1 MRLIDLFADTFQTL
15 WAHKLRTML
24 TMFGITWGIISI
36 TLMVGAG
43 EGLRV
48 GQEKVASTLGKDLM
62 IVFGGRTSAQAG
74 GTRAGRSIRFRADDY
89 KKIAPY
95 CPSCAHIMPEL
106 GRNVKVESS
115 YNSATLIA
123 TGALPAFADIRSI
136 DVAQGRF
143 YNQKDC
149 DEARPVVFLGSDAAK
164 QLFADRSPIGETVTL
179 NGYPYVVIGVM
190 RSKDQDSSYD
200 GEDIRKIFIPF
211 PRMMTDFPDAPP
223 SRPDEIDRL
232 LVSARSF
239 DDHPACKRQLRESL
253 ARIYDC
259 DPKDEDALYIWDT
272 IENSKAF
279 HQMTDGMQYFLG
291 GVGIATLLIGGIG
304 VMNVMLVAVRERTRE
319 IGLRKAVGAT
329 AGSILIQFFAET
341 VFIVLLSGGLG
352 LAIAYGICLVVNQLP
367 MPQFFAGLLPT
378 WTISF
383 LSFVLLGLIS
393 LLSGMYPATRAALI
407 DPIEALRHEAG
418 G

>member
-1 MRLIDLFADTFQTL
+1 MTLKDLFLDTLQTL
-15 WAHKLRTML
+15 WAHKLRTAL

-43 EGLRV
+43 EGLKV
-48 GQEKVASTLGKDLM
+48 GQEKVAASFGKDLM
-62 IVFGGRTSAQAG
+62 IVFGGRTSMQAG

-95 CPSCAHIMPEL
+95 CPSCGHIMPEF
-106 GRNVKVESS
+106 GRNLRVQSS
-115 YNSATLIA
+115 FNNASLLV

-136 DVAQGRF
+136 DVAEGRF

-149 DEARPVVFLGSDAAK
+149 DEGRAVAFLGSDAKK
-164 QLFADRSPIGETVTL
+164 QLYGDRNALGTTIYINRL
-179 NGYPYVVIGVM
+179 PYKVIGVM
-190 RSKDQDSSYD
+190 RTKEQDSSYD
-200 GEDIRKIFIPF
+200 GQDVQKVFVPF
-211 PRMMTDFPDAPP
+211 VRAIGDFPEAPP
-223 SRPDEIDRL
+223 SLPDTIDRL

-239 DDHPACKRQLRESL
+239 DDHLECKRELRESM
-253 ARIYDC
+253 ARLYDC

-272 IENSKAF
+272 IENTKAF
-279 HQMTDGMQYFLG
+279 NQMSIGMQYFLG
-291 GVGIATLLIGGIG
+291 AVGIATLFIGGIG

-329 AGSILIQFFAET
+329 ASSILFQFFVET
-341 VFIVLLSGGLG
+341 IFVVLLSGGLG
-352 LAIAYGICLVVNQLP
+352 LLIAYGLCMAVNTLP
-367 MPQFFAGLLPT
+367 MPMFFAGLIPT
-378 WTISF
+378 WGFSF
-383 LSFVLLGLIS
+383 LSFGLLGLIA
-393 LLSGMYPATRAALI
+393 LMSGMYPASRAALI

>member
-1 MRLIDLFADTFQTL
+1 MRLKDLFLDTLHTL
-15 WAHKLRTML
+15 WAHKLRTVL

-43 EGLRV
+43 EGLKV
-48 GQEKVASTLGKDLM
+48 GQERVAASFGKDLM
-62 IVFGGRTSAQAG
+62 IVFGGRTNAQAG
-74 GTRAGRSIRFRADDY
+74 GTRAGRSIRFKADDY

-95 CPSCAHIMPEL
+95 CPNCAHIMPEL
-106 GRNVKVESS
+106 GRGLKIQSS
-115 YNSATLIA
+115 YNNASLRV
-123 TGALPAFADIRSI
+123 TGALPAFAEIRSI
-136 DVAQGRF
+136 DVASGRF
-143 YNQKDC
+143 YTQRDC
-149 DEARPVVFLGSDAAK
+149 DEARPVAFLGSDAKK
-164 QLFADRSPIGETVTL
+164 QLFADRDPIGETITL
-179 NGYPYVVIGVM
+179 NGLPYIVIGVM
-190 RSKDQDSSYD
+190 KSKEQDSSYD

-211 PRMMTDFPDAPP
+211 PRMITDFPDEPP
-223 SRPDEIDRL
+223 VRPDHIDRL

-239 DDHPACKRQLRESL
+239 DDHLECKQQLRESL

-279 HQMTDGMQYFLG
+279 NQMTMGMQYFLG
-291 GVGIATLLIGGIG
+291 AVGIATLLIGGIG

-329 AGSILIQFFAET
+329 ATSILFQFFVET
-341 VFIVLLSGGLG
+341 VFVVLLSGGLG
-352 LAIAYGICLVVNQLP
+352 LAFAYGICWAINQLP
-367 MPQFFAGLLPT
+367 MPMFFAGLIPT
-378 WTISF
+378 WSF
-383 LSFVLLGLIS
+383 SFFSFALLGLIS
-393 LLSGMYPATRAALI
+393 LLSGMYPASRAALI